1 MHTSH
6 YYCNNRSKQ
15 ANERE
20 SKPISNNKKR
30 QVHDREKE
38 YDEVGVI
45 EYKRRNEQT
54 LD

>member
-6 YYCNNRSKQ
+6 YCNNRSKQ
-15 ANERE
+15 TRE

-38 YDEVGVI
+38 ER
-45 EYKRRNEQT
+45 ERENEEIVV
-54 LD
+54 